1 MATLRRL
8 GPVIA
13 SIALVCTTGALGLA
27 LTASANTKAEGVLVN
42 DRNTMQRTLAG
53 LGKQYLLFSL
63 KEGLDYAST
72 GTWQLTPG
80 SPADEARLETF
91 VTHATFLDFG
101 AAVVTLA
108 GQPLET
114 YSVGAAV
121 PPPTDPGYGPMVK
134 SLLAAQPDASSVMRA
149 GSVPVVAMGVPIA
162 VAGQTKAIFVGYMRL
177 SPSPL
182 ETYVE
187 HLHAGKTGRF
197 YVVDSRGDVVAGTDP
212 SSVGT
217 DLGQPRALAA
227 LAEGRSGTY
236 TAGGLEVSYSPY
248 GVAGWSGMTTQ
259 SATEFFGP
267 IRSGNLRIGIALL
280 ALLAVASA
288 IIIALGYK
296 QEVAR
301 RQFQEMLHHQ
311 AYHDGLTGLANR
323 SLLNS
328 RLQQAVARSRRQ
340 GAGVALLYLDLDGF
354 KPVNDRQGH
363 EVGDAL
369 LVSVGDRLLG
379 SVRLEDTVAR
389 IGGDEFAILME
400 DLTDPADARQAAER
414 VVSAIARPFD
424 VLDRSVRVGVSVGV
438 VFNEAGADD
447 GESMLR
453 DADLAMYRAKDA
465 GKSGYVF
472 AGDPAPAARRPVHA
486 VDA

>member
-1 MATLRRL
+1 MSRLRRL

-13 SIALVCTTGALGLA
+13 SIALVCTTGALGLG
-27 LTASANTKAEGVLVN
+27 LTAAANTKAEGVLVN
-42 DRNTMQRTLAG
+42 DRDTMQRTLAG
-53 LGKQYLLFSL
+53 LGKQYMLFSL
-63 KEGLDYAST
+63 KEGLDYASS

-80 SPADEARLETF
+80 SAADEARLQAF

-101 AAVVTLA
+101 AAVVSLT
-108 GQPLET
+108 GSPLET
-114 YSVGAAV
+114 YSVGAPL

-149 GSVPVVAMGVPIA
+149 GSVPIVAMGVPIS
-162 VAGQTKAIFVGYMRL
+162 VGGQTKAIFVGYSRL

-187 HLHAGKTGRF
+187 HLHAGRTGRF
-197 YVVDSRGDVVAGTDP
+197 YVVDSLGDVVAGTDP

-217 DLGQPRALAA
+217 TIGQPRAVSAVA
-227 LAEGRSGTY
+227 KGRSGSY

-248 GVAGWSGMTTQ
+248 AVAGWSGMTTE
-259 SATEFFGP
+259 SASEFFGP

-288 IIIALGYK
+288 VIIVLGYK

-301 RQFQEMLHHQ
+301 RRFQELLHHQ

-323 SLLNS
+323 SLLNG

-340 GAGVALLYLDLDGF
+340 GAGLALLYLDLDGF

-369 LVSVGDRLLG
+369 LVAVAERLRG

-389 IGGDEFAILME
+389 IGGDEFAIVME
-400 DLTDPADARQAAER
+400 DLTGPLDARLAAER
-414 VVSAIARPFD
+414 VVHELARPFEI
-424 VLDRSVRVGVSVGV
+424 LDRTVRVGVSVGV
-438 VFNEAGADD
+438 AFSPAGADD

-472 AGDPAPAARRPVHA
+472 AGDTLPARRRASDP